1 MTAARIGLGIG
12 MSAALALAHAQ
23 TSATP
28 GRTNGPSFN
37 GPSFSCAK
45 VGPESVE
52 ALICSDAEL
61 SRLDQALAKSFQD
74 TVAAID
80 VLAAVTDMRIEHR
93 SWLAERRMCLGGPRA
108 VQRECVANMYKD
120 RLGRLSLWRDGT
132 LVEEYR

>member
-1 MTAARIGLGIG
+1 MTARIGQGIG
-12 MSAALALAHAQ
+12 IVALLALAHAH
-23 TSATP
+23 TSAAP
-28 GRTNGPSFN
+28 GRTS

-61 SRLDQALAKSFQD
+61 SRLDRAMAKSFQD
-74 TVAAID
+74 TVAAIE

-93 SWLAERRMCLGGPRA
+93 SWLAERRMCLGGPRV